1 MFHNQPLQGIR
12 VVEAA
17 TLFAG
22 PLAAMHLGDFGAEVI
37 KIEHPEKPDPARGH
51 GPSKDGENLW
61 YKSLGRNKEHV
72 AIKLSTASGAEI
84 LLRLLA
90 DADVFIENFRP
101 GVLDSWGITLERMLE
116 VNPSLVV
123 VRITAFGQ
131 TGPYAGKPGF
141 GTLAEAMSGFAATT
155 GFPDGPPVL
164 PPFGLADGITGI
176 AGAFAALV
184 GLQNRNLT
192 GSGGEVDLSILEP
205 MMMML
210 GPQISAYAA
219 LGYVQPRTGNRSV
232 NNAPRNIYRSAD
244 DCWIA
249 ISTSSQSVAERVM
262 KLVGRADLIDQDWFS
277 SGKGRAE
284 HADLLD
290 EVVGSW
296 IGSREAIEVLDAFEA
311 AEAAA
316 AKILSVRELV
326 ADPQVVARGV
336 VSTRS
341 DEKLGAVS
349 VQNPL
354 FKFNGE
360 YPEIKWLGKSHG
372 LDTEVVLQSL
382 GYSPQEIQALVMQGV
397 VR

>member
-12 VVEAA
+12 VVEAS

-22 PLAAMHLGDFGAEVI
+22 PLAAMHLGDFGAEVT
-37 KIEHPEKPDPARGH
+37 KVEHPEKPDPARGH
-51 GPSKDGENLW
+51 GPSKHGENLW
-61 YKSLGRNKEHV
+61 YKSLGRNKKHV
-72 AIKLSTASGAEI
+72 AINLSAPSGATL
-84 LLRLLA
+84 LLRMLA
-90 DADVFIENFRP
+90 DADIFIENFRP
-101 GVLDSWGITLERMLE
+101 GVLDSWGVTLERMLE
-116 VNPSLVV
+116 VNPGLVI

-131 TGPYAGKPGF
+131 SGPYSTKPGF
-141 GTLAEAMSGFAATT
+141 GTLAEAMSGFASTT
-155 GFPDGPPVL
+155 GFPDGPPIL

-184 GLQNRNLT
+184 GLQNRAKT
-192 GSGGEVDLSILEP
+192 GLGGEIDLSILEP

-219 LGYVQPRTGNRSV
+219 LGYIQPRTGNRSV

-262 KLVGRADLIDQDWFS
+262 KLVGREDLVEQDWFET
-277 SGKGRAE
+277 GKGRAE
-284 HADLLD
+284 HAELLD
-290 EVVGSW
+290 EIVGSW
-296 IGSREAIEVLDAFEA
+296 IAERDAAQVLEAFEK

-326 ADPQVVARGV
+326 ADPQVIARGV
-336 VSTRS
+336 VSS
-341 DEKLGAVS
+341 HHDDKLGSVS

-360 YPEIKWLGKSHG
+360 YPEIKWLGKAHG
-372 LDTEVVLQSL
+372 LDTLTVMKSL
-382 GYSPQEIQALVMQGV
+382 GYTDQEIETLMRQGV
-397 VR
+397 VK